1 MNEIETTIKGIRCV
15 LELWEED
22 GEQRSSL
29 FLFKTDPLTGD
40 EYQGSLQ
47 LCQYEGGIPLHYGL
61 SEEGPQVWKLSRTT
75 FEVIE
80 EWADAHGY

>member
-22 GEQRSSL
+22 GEPRSSL
-29 FLFKTDPLTGD
+29 FLYRTCPLTGD
-40 EYQGSLQ
+40 EYYGSFQ
-47 LCQYEGGIPLHYGL
+47 LCQHEGGIPLQETDLDSGQLLWQL
-61 SEEGPQVWKLSRTT
+61 SGTT